1 MGSNI
6 NDEVDNSGRFSNSL
20 SDLSLVTTNC
30 LIGGAESD
38 HQMSSSQGS
47 FENQWKQNDL
57 DEEYNYVGFI
67 KWFHTGFI
75 KLDPPGNG
83 SFLDWFHADY
93 KLPAYKL

>member
-47 FENQWKQNDL
+47 FENQSKQNDL

-83 SFLDWFHADY
+83 LFLA
-93 KLPAYKL
+93 